1 MDDDDIIWPG
11 DPGTSWTNDGT
22 TVAYQFF
29 CSFLATSCD
38 YCMSLDTAI
47 KLTPWPIPQHDHC
60 ACWEEE
66 IFPGDDSAEFGDFRD
81 KLRIM
86 SDANQKDALGHSLWR
101 LIRSGLVAFEDVV
114 TPDRIRSL
122 AEVVSRYRLTVQEMV
137 NAGVSRAVAER
148 AANASRADVAE
159 IIKRHRD
166 ELARRVEAAAVHAN
180 ALRNAVAAAVGGTPL
195 VGTGGLVGP
204 SVQPAV
210 SPVPNLPSG
219 DPEIAAALAEYL
231 KKWPNTPT
239 LDALIALLIAEDA
252 ERVRQGHETAVAP

>member
-11 DPGTSWTNDGT
+11 DPGTSWTNDGA

-38 YCMSLDTAI
+38 YCMSLDSAI
-47 KLTPWPIPQHDHC
+47 RITPWPIPQHDHC

-66 IFPGDDSAEFGDFRD
+66 IFPGDDSAAFGDFRD
-81 KLRIM
+81 RLRIM
-86 SDANQKDALGHSLWR
+86 SDAFKQDALGYSLWR
-101 LIRSGLVAFEDVV
+101 LIKSGLVSFDDVV

-122 AEVVSRYRLTVQEMV
+122 AEVVARHKLTVDDMV
-137 NAGVSRAVAER
+137 GAGVSRAVAGR

-166 ELARRVEAAAVHAN
+166 ELARRVGVAAVHAN
-180 ALRNAVAAAVGGTPL
+180 ALRNAVAAGVGGVPL

-204 SVQPAV
+204 SVQPSA
-210 SPVPNLPSG
+210 PPIPDLPSG

-231 KKWPNTPT
+231 KKWPNTPV
-239 LDALIALLIAEDA
+239 LDALVIIE
-252 ERVRQGHETAVAP
+252 EETRKKKQHANR